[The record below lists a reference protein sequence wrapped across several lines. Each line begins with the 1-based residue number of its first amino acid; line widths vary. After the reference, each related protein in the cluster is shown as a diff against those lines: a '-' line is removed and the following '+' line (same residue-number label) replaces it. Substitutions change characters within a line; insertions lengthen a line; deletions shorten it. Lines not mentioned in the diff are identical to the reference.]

1 MKMKE
6 YKALRGHY
14 NGKDEITITV
24 PENVKFTY
32 NDGDSGSMC
41 HKGHNHYI
49 SFIRLSDYDFDI
61 RKELTNLNR
70 WLHTYKFGDE
80 LILLTLNDILF
91 IDDVPLYNSYKEMMD
106 EFELDKYYV
115 IQSKKEKLDEDKF
128 VELYNRK
135 PSILD
140 WFKTDLD
147 YCMIKGKTFQI
158 SKIIAI
164 RGPYSVKM
172 FSIAN
177 GNYFDDRP
185 TYSMMLHD
193 GIEITNVI
201 QDLTCNSNIK
211 ITKDAVD
218 LFEEMKNNVLNQI
231 M

>member
-14 NGKDEITITV
+14 NGKDEITITL

-32 NDGDSGSMC
+32 NDGDIGDVC
-41 HKGHNHYI
+41 HNGHNHYI
-49 SFIRLSDYDFDI
+49 SFIRLSDYNFDI

-70 WLHTYKFGDE
+70 WLHIYKFGND
-80 LILLTLNDILF
+80 LILLKLVDILF
-91 IDDVPLYNSYKEMMD
+91 IDDVPLYSSYQEMMD
-106 EFELDKYYV
+106 EFELDKYYI
-115 IQSKKEKLDEDKF
+115 IQSKKDMLDEEKF
-128 VELYNRK
+128 IELYNRQ
-135 PSILD
+135 PSLLD
-140 WFKTDLD
+140 WSETDMNNCL
-147 YCMIKGKTFQI
+147 IKGKIFQI

-193 GIEITNVI
+193 GIDITHII
-201 QDLTCNSNIK
+201 QDLTNNSVVTVK
-211 ITKDAVD
+211 KHQED
-218 LFEEMKNNVLNQI
+218 LFEEMKNNVLKQI
-231 M
+231 Q